1 MLTAWTIHKN
11 YRCCIH
17 KNKN

>member
-11 YRCCIH
+11 CRCCIH